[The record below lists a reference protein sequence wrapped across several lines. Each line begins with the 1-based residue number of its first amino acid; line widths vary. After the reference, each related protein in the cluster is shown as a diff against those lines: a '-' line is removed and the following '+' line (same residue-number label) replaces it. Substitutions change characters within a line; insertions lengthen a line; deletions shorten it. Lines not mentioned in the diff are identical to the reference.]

1 MLDKERLKG
10 KIRSAFADEQNE
22 QSDYNKSL
30 DNISEKIAQAVI
42 DEVKQAKIQYV
53 SGLISPTSGG
63 PVTGTITHTIS

>member
-22 QSDYNKSL
+22 TSDYNKSL